1 MMARVVLLHCFSI
14 FGAMVEKTKEWG
26 GGKPRPIPGYSSF
39 QSIVPEKGVPFVSSW
54 SGGKDSC
61 LALHRSIRSGAI
73 PACLLTILH
82 ENGERSRSHGL
93 SRRVLQAQASRMD
106 IPMRTRMASWSQY
119 EAVFVAALRELKK
132 QGIEGA
138 VFGDIDL
145 DGHLEWEQKVCG
157 EAGLK
162 PYLPLWKASRTSLL
176 DDFVSSGFKSLIVA
190 VRDSTLSRD
199 YLGRILDPSLIN
211 EFVRIGID
219 PSGEDG
225 EYHTVVTDGPIFSE
239 PLRLDKGKTVFHSGY
254 WCLDVLLA
262 N

>member
-1 MMARVVLLHCFSI
+1 MARVVLLRCFSI
-14 FGAMVEKTKEWG
+14 FDAMVEKTNGSG
-26 GGKPRPIPGYSSF
+26 GVYPRPDIEYSGF
-39 QSIVPEKGVPFVSSW
+39 NKVLPEKGVPFVSSW

-82 ENGERSRSHGL
+82 ENGERSRAHGL

-119 EAVFVAALRELKK
+119 EAVFVAVLRELKK

-145 DGHLEWEQKVCG
+145 DGHLEWEQKVCRQ
-157 EAGLK
+157 AGLK
-162 PYLPLWKASRTSLL
+162 PYLPLWKASRKNLL

-199 YLGRILDPSLIN
+199 YLGRILDQGLIN
-211 EFVRIGID
+211 EFIRIGID
-219 PSGEDG
+219 PSGEAG
-225 EYHTVVTDGPIFSE
+225 EYHTVVTDGPVFSE
-239 PLRLDKGKTVFHSGY
+239 QLQLRKGKTVFRSGY